1 MKKMKFLY
9 VLLGL
14 ALVLTGCDDGSNSN
28 SNTSSSS
35 GSSTPSFV
43 TGSGTEEDPYVLY
56 TAQHLRDLADEVNSD
71 SYAPTEIEY
80 FQLGNDIDL
89 ANEEWIP
96 IGNSLEQPFSGYFD
110 GNGYTIS
117 NLKITQLTEENKNLG
132 FFGVL
137 GGYVKD
143 LKLENVTIDV
153 ENPTNLTE
161 YPSSV

>member
-1 MKKMKFLY
+1 MLKYLIIVDSINNKKKGSASMKKMKFLY

-43 TGSGTEEDPYVLY
+43 TGSGTEDDPYVLY

-80 FQLGNDIDL
+80 FQLGMTLI
-89 ANEEWIP
+89 
-96 IGNSLEQPFSGYFD
+96 
-110 GNGYTIS
+110 
-117 NLKITQLTEENKNLG
+117 
-132 FFGVL
+132 
-137 GGYVKD
+137 
-143 LKLENVTIDV
+143 
-153 ENPTNLTE
+153 
-161 YPSSV
+161 